1 MFKYYSYFI
10 RSLANWCHKIYGINI
25 EIWDFLNL
33 IIIEFTFKFF
43 LEKYIKNIAL
53 GSSPYTVLHGEK
65 LFLCFLRTSI
75 FSIIFSVRDKD
86 LK

>member
-1 MFKYYSYFI
+1 M
-10 RSLANWCHKIYGINI
+10 
-25 EIWDFLNL
+25 
-33 IIIEFTFKFF
+33 IEFTFKFF

-53 GSSPYTVLHGEK
+53 GSLPCTVLHGEK

-75 FSIIFSVRDKD
+75 FSVIFSVRDND